1 MGLSFTPEES
11 SEATIIDVLERLNS
25 NFNTDN
31 VSKRFYS
38 DYMKIHNKI
47 SDSLTL
53 VEEDKDKD
61 RIANSL
67 LTRYLFTYFIQKRIF
82 DNNLDYLNNL
92 YSEYKTLNL
101 HENFY
106 DSVLS
111 PLFYYYLG
119 SDQDYSVETLNKVS
133 SIIGEVPEIKGDI
146 YSLTTLNLN
155 IFQK

>member
-53 VEEDKDKD
+53 VEADKDKD

-67 LTRYLFTYFIQKRIF
+67 LTRYLFTYFIQK
-82 DNNLDYLNNL
+82 
-92 YSEYKTLNL
+92 
-101 HENFY
+101 
-106 DSVLS
+106 
-111 PLFYYYLG
+111 
-119 SDQDYSVETLNKVS
+119 
-133 SIIGEVPEIKGDI
+133 KG
-146 YSLTTLNLN
+146 
-155 IFQK
+155 F